1 MKILI
6 NIGTNPSGG
15 GSVHI
20 IELLKRFENIDTKI
34 KTIVLF
40 APKSFLDKLDN
51 KSYLIKKS
59 NFLLNGN
66 VFYKFLWRFILSK
79 YIINEKFDLIFS
91 PFGDFYKKKYLCLS
105 MSQNM
110 LFFEKN
116 ETKGFPFFYRLK
128 FYLMGK
134 FQLINFHKSKN
145 VIFLSKYASN
155 IILGKKI
162 NLSNYRIINHGI
174 SEEFKLKP
182 RIQKDYNDYTSNE
195 KFKILFVSSIFPYK
209 NLDVLLESFTSV
221 IKEYPNIELII
232 IGEISIKND
241 EDKYLKLF
249 TSDNLK
255 NNITYKG
262 FVPHTDI
269 IKFYHTS
276 DLFVFSSTCENM
288 PNILIEAMSSGL
300 PILCSNKEPMN
311 EFILDGA
318 IYYNAKDVNDTIHQ
332 LKIAISDTNLRT
344 IKSQLSFDYSNK
356 YSWNNCANNTFK
368 YMEDLI
374 SVKKTKI

>member
-6 NIGTNPSGG
+6 NKGTNPSGG

-20 IELLKRFENIDTKI
+20 IELLKNFEHLDTKI

-51 KSYLIKKS
+51 SKFLIKKS
-59 NFLLNGN
+59 NIFLNSNG
-66 VFYKFLWRFILSK
+66 FFKFFWRFILSK
-79 YIINEKFDLIFS
+79 YFLNENVDLVFS
-91 PFGDFYKKKYLCLS
+91 PFGDFYNKKYLCLS

-116 ETKGFPFFYRLK
+116 ETKGFPILYRLK

-134 FQLINFHKSKN
+134 YQLYNFYKSKN
-145 VIFLSKYASN
+145 LIFLSKYASN
-155 IILGKKI
+155 IIIKNNI
-162 NLSNYRIINHGI
+162 NLTNFKIINHGI

-182 RIQKDYNDYTSNE
+182 RIQKDYNKYSSNE

-209 NLDVLLESFTSV
+209 NLDVLLEAFIFL

-232 IGEISIKND
+232 IGDISIKND
-241 EDKYLKLF
+241 QDKYLKLF
-249 TSDNLK
+249 SSDALK
-255 NNITYKG
+255 NNLTYKG
-262 FVPHTDI
+262 FVPHADI
-269 IKFYHTS
+269 IQYYHTS
-276 DLFVFSSTCENM
+276 DMFVFSSTCENM

-318 IYYNAKDVNDTIHQ
+318 IYYNAKDVNDTILN
-332 LKIAISDTNLRT
+332 LKHAILNTNLRT
-344 IKSQLSFDYSNK
+344 IKSNLSFDYSKK
-356 YSWNNCANNTFK
+356 YSWKNCTINTFN
-368 YMEDLI
+368 YIEELI
-374 SVKKTKI
+374 STTKI